1 MKRKQA
7 LFPFCVPT
15 LYHSPFQLYTKAGK
29 THTMSAP
36 APKRKNK
43 NRRRTNKRTV
53 MAATAL
59 ALTATQLSPAIA
71 LQVAG
76 HDINTPIRN
85 TEAGTTLKDVP
96 VDYSALDAE
105 IAKAQAAGFT
115 VNVTD
120 GTPTQVA
127 NTEVDNA
134 LNTANQSVNE
144 QIKKLQDAQTKYEQ
158 DNAARQNTI
167 TEGDKTL
174 EAKKAELQKVIEQ
187 AAAINITV
195 TEGKTPQV
203 KGDYPAAAAA
213 YDEQIKAIKALIEK
227 KTARDA
233 ELAKNRI
240 VQPQKQLKC
249 EPLHVASLNDIS
261 NSITYHDSN
270 GKPAELTQIKE
281 ANKKLVEKLSTIPG
295 ATITF
300 FTFGKYSPVGYQK
313 AVDYNSG
320 TGERRVI
327 DGNLPSIA
335 FDVSTD
341 AGKQA
346 ALNWIDGITPGQTDD
361 GRDVE
366 NVPQGDIQQDTA
378 NLEALSTNTKAGLEE
393 VEKYSKKYSIDF
405 NAVLINSDG
414 VPTSGGAR
422 VGQPGDFNE
431 EAWGSISSLE
441 AAQQVIYRLEQA
453 GSRVFPVM
461 IADPADPSDPK
472 PAPWTLHPEAA
483 EAMFKQLANSKNP
496 VEGKDYWRNK
506 NISEL
511 ADQLEAAIDEAC
523 PTYEAAPVKV
533 EVPQTPKPVVDVVK
547 PRITTP
553 TPATEKIADHEN
565 KVVLAGQETT
575 QHISQ
580 STGHR
585 DPDVFVLGDNIRFVQ
600 DKGGALR
607 SPVSVDPAKV
617 TVTNEAGE
625 NVTDW
630 FTIKVEDVTDPAGA
644 RVRQVTAEAKSE
656 HLKDLGAN
664 KRYTLNVTQKAE
676 LDGVADNEVDY
687 GFSIVND
694 QYVFT
699 EDHTYVEYVPAPK
712 KTVKNHAG
720 VEVDGKTVLPGQ
732 ELNYELTLD
741 VAKFKDSQGTLD
753 SLGSEDDYDEHYYT
767 PTGTFEAKTADGTDV
782 TDWFTFTDKDGK
794 ATLTAK
800 AEKLGEITA
809 LGQNIHW
816 TLFGHVNQDAKPG
829 GFQNTVAQITNGDR
843 QNSNTVTNQVP
854 NVQPHKTVGTANGFS
869 ADSRAVLPGQ
879 KLNYHLTLSGE
890 NLTNLSDEVTKHGIT
905 DHFNKDYYQVDTEK
919 PVSVYST
926 PIELKTGTDTGAEA
940 KNQMVEEDLSKF
952 KVTVDNQKGV
962 ATVELVNP
970 ADGVGKN
977 YHIVLHGTV
986 KQSAKPGE
994 FTNTATQFTNN
1005 YEKDTETVRNHVP
1018 NVDPHKYDLHP
1029 ENGQNI
1035 DGKTVEV
1042 GSVLNYTLNLDTT
1055 KLTDAAYTIQR
1066 VGMRDD
1072 YDEQYVKILKDRIRV
1087 YQVNPEV
1094 DLSEVS
1100 NVAGVVAAQGKDV
1113 TDKFTITDDGKQ
1125 AVVEMNRNEDGSLVL
1140 PMGARYIITL
1150 PAEVIKNTD
1159 GDIKNTA
1166 YQFVNDNEYVTETV
1180 VNRLKKIEPHKDV
1193 VVNVGD
1199 KDSIN
1204 GTEIALGATFNYKL
1218 STHTRA
1224 ADSASI
1230 MKELTLTDS
1239 YDREHDKYDGQYKVI
1254 TRFDVYGKDGNV
1266 LYHAGDDVTEH
1277 FAQKHDPA
1285 KGVATF
1291 EAKLSWLELMNQE
1304 KNQGTE
1310 QGVDVY
1316 MAVTRTKASERVEN
1330 KVVEK
1335 YNGNEMDSN
1344 VVWTRTPEKPV
1355 EPPTPS
1361 TPPNTPEVPPATPP
1375 ASDVPPSP
1383 GVVPPPVKTTT
1394 PPTEPSPNTPGARE
1408 NLLVKSGITASD
1420 GSPTGLGLALLGA
1433 GVVAVGA
1440 GVTVGVRRRKQHRTS
1455 GEAAE

>member
-1 MKRKQA
+1 LSATTQRKHKHQHPHKRRAQKIA
-7 LFPFCVPT
+7 VGL
-15 LYHSPFQLYTKAGK
+15 G
-29 THTMSAP
+29 
-36 APKRKNK
+36 
-43 NRRRTNKRTV
+43 
-53 MAATAL
+53 
-59 ALTATQLSPAIA
+59 ALTIIGTQINPALA

-76 HDINTPIRN
+76 HDVGAPVRN
-85 TEAGTTLKDVP
+85 TDAGTTLKDVP

-120 GTPTQVA
+120 GAPTQVA
-127 NTEVDNA
+127 NTEVGNA
-134 LNTANQSVNE
+134 VAAANQSVNE
-144 QIKKLQDAQTKYEQ
+144 QIKKLQDAQAKYGQ
-158 DNAARQNTI
+158 DAAARQNTI
-167 TEGDKTL
+167 TEGDQAL

-195 TEGKTPQV
+195 TEGKTPEV
-203 KGDYPAAAAA
+203 KGDYPAASAA

-240 VQPQKQLKC
+240 VQPQKTLKC

-313 AVDYNSG
+313 AVDYNNG

-335 FDVSTD
+335 FDVSTE

-346 ALNWIDGITPGQTDD
+346 ALNWIDGITPGQTED

-405 NAVLINSDG
+405 NTVLINSDG

-441 AAQQVIYRLEQA
+441 AAQQVIYRLEQN
-453 GSRVFPVM
+453 GTRVFPVM

-506 NISEL
+506 NIADL

-533 EVPQTPKPVVDVVK
+533 EVPETPKPVVDVVK

-553 TPATEKIADHEN
+553 TPATEKVADNEN
-565 KVVLAGQETT
+565 KIVLAGQETT

-607 SPVSVDPAKV
+607 SPVSVDPARV

-664 KRYTLNVTQKAE
+664 KRYTMNVTQKAE
-676 LDGVADNEVDY
+676 LDGVADHEIDY

-699 EDHTYVEYVPAPK
+699 EDHTYTEYVPAPK

-753 SLGSEDDYDEHYYT
+753 SLASEDDYDEHYYA
-767 PTGTFEAKTADGTDV
+767 PTGKFEAKTADGTDV
-782 TDWFTFTDKDGK
+782 SDWFTFTDKDGK

-800 AEKLGEITA
+800 AEKLAEITA

-854 NVQPHKTVGTANGFS
+854 NVTPHKTVGTTNGFS

-879 KLNYHLTLSGE
+879 KLNYHLTLSGDT
-890 NLTNLSDEVTKHGIT
+890 LTNLSDEVTKHGIT

-926 PIELKTGTDTGAEA
+926 PVELKTGTDTGAAA
-940 KNQMVEEDLSKF
+940 KNEMVEEDLSKF
-952 KVTVDNQKGV
+952 KVTVDNEKGV

-977 YHIVLHGTV
+977 YYIVLHGTV
-986 KQSAKPGE
+986 KKDAKPGE
-994 FTNTATQFTNN
+994 FTNTATQFTND
-1005 YEKDTETVRNHVP
+1005 YTKDTETVKNHVP

-1042 GSVLNYTLNLDTT
+1042 GNVLNYTLNLDTT
-1055 KLTDAAYTIQR
+1055 KLTDSAYTINR

-1072 YDEQYVKILKDRIRV
+1072 YDEQYVKLLKDRIKV

-1094 DLSEVS
+1094 QLGEVS
-1100 NVAGVVAAQGKDV
+1100 DVAGVVAAQGKDV
-1113 TDKFTITDDGKQ
+1113 TDKFTINDDGKQ
-1125 AVVEMNRNEDGSLVL
+1125 AVVEMNKNEDGTLAL
-1140 PMGARYIITL
+1140 PMGARYIIVL

-1204 GTEIALGATFNYKL
+1204 GTEIPLTTTFNYKL

-1224 ADSASI
+1224 ADSAST
-1230 MKELTLTDS
+1230 MKELALVDK
-1239 YDREHDKYDGQYKVI
+1239 YDKEHDKYDGQFKAI
-1254 TRFDVYGKDGNV
+1254 TRYDVYGEDGNI

-1277 FAQKHDPA
+1277 FTQKHDA
-1285 KGVATF
+1285 AGGVVTF
-1291 EAKLSWLELMNQE
+1291 EAKLDWIKLMNQDAN
-1304 KNQGTE
+1304 KKTE

-1316 MAVTRTKASERVEN
+1316 MSVTRTKAAERIEN
-1330 KVVEK
+1330 KVTER
-1335 YNGNEMDSN
+1335 YNGNTMDSN
-1344 VVWTRTPEKPV
+1344 VVWTKTPEKPV
-1355 EPPTPS
+1355 EPPKPDTPP
-1361 TPPNTPEVPPATPP
+1361 TPNTPPTTGAVPPPAT
-1375 ASDVPPSP
+1375 VN
-1383 GVVPPPVKTTT
+1383 PPVKVET
-1394 PPTEPSPNTPGARE
+1394 PTPAPSPSPAPAPSSAPAQGKVS
-1408 NLLVKSGITASD
+1408 VKSGINGGHD
-1420 GSPTGLGLALLGA
+1420 GFSPVGLGLLG
-1433 GVVAVGA
+1433 VGA
-1440 GVTVGVRRRKQHRTS
+1440 AAVTVGAVYAVKRRKDGKNSLTT
-1455 GEAAE
+1455 EADTE

>member
-1 MKRKQA
+1 
-7 LFPFCVPT
+7 
-15 LYHSPFQLYTKAGK
+15 
-29 THTMSAP
+29 MSATTQRKHKHQHP
-36 APKRKNK
+36 HKRRAQKIA
-43 NRRRTNKRTV
+43 V
-53 MAATAL
+53 GL
-59 ALTATQLSPAIA
+59 GALTIIGTQINPALA

-76 HDINTPIRN
+76 HDVGAPVRN
-85 TEAGTTLKDVP
+85 TDAGTTLKDVP

-120 GTPTQVA
+120 GAPTQVA
-127 NTEVDNA
+127 NTEVGNA
-134 LNTANQSVNE
+134 VTAANQSVNE
-144 QIKKLQDAQTKYEQ
+144 QIKKLQDAQAKYDQ
-158 DNAARQNTI
+158 DAAARQNTI
-167 TEGDKTL
+167 TEGDQAL

-195 TEGKTPQV
+195 TEGKTPEV
-203 KGDYPAAAAA
+203 KGDYPAASAA

-240 VQPQKQLKC
+240 VQPQKTLKC

-261 NSITYHDSN
+261 NSITYHDAN

-313 AVDYNSG
+313 AVDYNNG

-327 DGNLPSIA
+327 DGNLPSVA

-341 AGKQA
+341 AGKQQ
-346 ALNWIDGITPGQTDD
+346 ALNWIDGITPGQTED

-441 AAQQVIYRLEQA
+441 AAQQVIYRLEQN

-461 IADPADPSDPK
+461 IADPADPADPK

-496 VEGKDYWRNK
+496 VEGKDYWRNQ
-506 NISEL
+506 NIADL
-511 ADQLEAAIDEAC
+511 ANQLEAAIDEAC

-533 EVPQTPKPVVDVVK
+533 EVPETPKPVVDVVK

-553 TPATEKIADHEN
+553 TPATEKVADNEN
-565 KVVLAGQETT
+565 KIVLAGQETT

-607 SPVSVDPAKV
+607 SPVSVDPTKV

-630 FTIKVEDVTDPAGA
+630 FTIKVEDVTDPDGA

-676 LDGVADNEVDY
+676 LDGVADQEIDY

-699 EDHTYVEYVPAPK
+699 EDHTYTEYIPAPK

-767 PTGTFEAKTADGTDV
+767 PTGKFEAKTADGTDV
-782 TDWFTFTDKDGK
+782 SDWFTFADKDGK

-800 AEKLGEITA
+800 AEKLAEITA

-829 GFQNTVAQITNGDR
+829 GFTNTVAQITNGDR

-854 NVQPHKTVGTANGFS
+854 NVTPHKTVATSGGYS

-879 KLNYHLTLSGE
+879 KLNYHLTLAGDT
-890 NLTNLSDEVTKHGIT
+890 LTNLSDEVTKHGIT

-926 PIELKTGTDTGAEA
+926 PIELKTGTDTGTES

-952 KVTVDNQKGV
+952 KVTVDNEKGV

-977 YHIVLHGTV
+977 YYIVLHGTV
-986 KQSAKPGE
+986 KKDAKPGE
-994 FTNTATQFTNN
+994 FTNTATQFTND
-1005 YEKDTETVRNHVP
+1005 YTKDTETVKNHVP

-1042 GSVLNYTLNLDTT
+1042 GNVLNYTLNLDTT
-1055 KLTDAAYTIQR
+1055 KLTDSAYTINR

-1072 YDEQYVKILKDRIRV
+1072 YDEQYVKLLKDRIKV

-1094 DLSEVS
+1094 QLGEVS
-1100 NVAGVVAAQGKDV
+1100 DVAGVVAAQGKDV
-1113 TDKFTITDDGKQ
+1113 TDKFTINDDGKQ
-1125 AVVEMNRNEDGSLVL
+1125 AVVEMNKNEDGTLAL
-1140 PMGARYIITL
+1140 PMGARYIIVL

-1204 GTEIALGATFNYKL
+1204 GTEIPLNTTFNYKL

-1224 ADSASI
+1224 ADSAST
-1230 MKELTLTDS
+1230 MKELALVDK
-1239 YDREHDKYDGQYKVI
+1239 YDKEHDKYDGQFKAI
-1254 TRFDVYGKDGNV
+1254 TRYDVYGEDGNV
-1266 LYHAGDDVTEH
+1266 RYHAGDDVTEH
-1277 FAQKHDPA
+1277 FTQKHDA
-1285 KGVATF
+1285 AGGVVTF
-1291 EAKLSWLELMNQE
+1291 EAKLDWIKLMNQDAN
-1304 KNQGTE
+1304 KKTE

-1316 MAVTRTKASERVEN
+1316 MSVTRTKAAERIEN
-1330 KVVEK
+1330 KVTER
-1335 YNGNEMDSN
+1335 YNGNTMDSN
-1344 VVWTRTPEKPV
+1344 VVWTKTPEKPV
-1355 EPPTPS
+1355 EPPKPDTPP
-1361 TPPNTPEVPPATPP
+1361 TPNTPPTTGTVPPPAT
-1375 ASDVPPSP
+1375 VN
-1383 GVVPPPVKTTT
+1383 PPVKVET
-1394 PPTEPSPNTPGARE
+1394 PTPTPSPSPAPAPSSAPAQGKVS
-1408 NLLVKSGITASD
+1408 VKSGINGGHD
-1420 GSPTGLGLALLGA
+1420 GFSPVGLGLLG
-1433 GVVAVGA
+1433 VGA
-1440 GVTVGVRRRKQHRTS
+1440 AAVTVGAVYAVKRRKDGKNSLTT
-1455 GEAAE
+1455 EADTE

>member
-1 MKRKQA
+1 
-7 LFPFCVPT
+7 
-15 LYHSPFQLYTKAGK
+15 
-29 THTMSAP
+29 MSATTQRKHKHQHP
-36 APKRKNK
+36 HKRRAQKLAVVMGTLTIVGTQIAP
-43 NRRRTNKRTV
+43 
-53 MAATAL
+53 AL
-59 ALTATQLSPAIA
+59 AVQVSGHEVGSP
-71 LQVAG
+71 V
-76 HDINTPIRN
+76 RN
-85 TEAGTTLKDVP
+85 TEAGTTLQDVP

-120 GTPTQVA
+120 AAPTQVA

-134 LNTANQSVNE
+134 VSTANQSVNE
-144 QIKKLQDAQTKYEQ
+144 QIKKLQDAQAKYDQ
-158 DNAARQNTI
+158 DVAARQNTI
-167 TEGDKTL
+167 TDGDQAL

-195 TEGKTPQV
+195 TEGKTPEV
-203 KGDYPAAAAA
+203 KADYESASAT
-213 YDEQIKAIKALIEK
+213 YDEQIKAIQALIAK
-227 KTARDA
+227 KTTRDA

-240 VQPQKQLKC
+240 VQPQKTLKC

-261 NSITYHDSN
+261 NSITYHDAN
-270 GKPAELTQIKE
+270 GKAAELTQIKE
-281 ANKKLVEKLSTIPG
+281 ANKKLVEKLSNIPG

-313 AVDYNSG
+313 AVDYSTG

-327 DGNLPSIA
+327 DGNLPSIP
-335 FDVSTD
+335 FEVSTPE
-341 AGKQA
+341 GKQA
-346 ALNWIDGITPGQTDD
+346 ALNWIDGITPGKTDD

-366 NVPQGDIQQDTA
+366 NVPQGPINQDTA
-378 NLEALSTNTKAGLEE
+378 NLEALSTNTHAGMAEIN
-393 VEKYSKKYSIDF
+393 KYSQKYSHDF
-405 NAVLINSDG
+405 NIILINSDG
-414 VPTSGGAR
+414 VPTSGGDR
-422 VGQPGDFNE
+422 VGQPGDFNT

-441 AAQQVIYRLEQA
+441 KAKEDVLEA
-453 GSRVFPVM
+453 EKNGSRVFPIM
-461 IADPADPSDPK
+461 IADPADPNDPN

-483 EAMFKQLANSKNP
+483 EAMFKQLTNAKNP

-506 NISEL
+506 DIADL
-511 ADQLEAAIDEAC
+511 ADQLAAAIDEGC
-523 PTYEAAPVKV
+523 PTYDAAPVKV
-533 EVPQTPKPVVDVVK
+533 EVPEVPKPTVDVVK
-547 PRITTP
+547 PHITTP
-553 TPATEKIADHEN
+553 TPATEKVADNEN

-600 DKGGALR
+600 DEGGALR

-676 LDGVADNEVDY
+676 LDGVADQEIDY
-687 GFSIVND
+687 GFSIVNNN
-694 QYVFT
+694 YVFT
-699 EDHTYVEYVPAPK
+699 EDHTYTEYIPSPK

-767 PTGTFEAKTADGTDV
+767 PTGKFEAKTEDGTDV
-782 TDWFTFTDKDGK
+782 TDWFTFTNQDGK

-800 AEKLGEITA
+800 TEKLAEITA
-809 LGQNIHW
+809 LGKNIHW

-829 GFQNTVAQITNGDR
+829 GFKNTVAQITNGDN
-843 QNSNTVTNQVP
+843 QNSNTVTNEVP
-854 NVQPHKTVGTANGFS
+854 NVQPHKTVGTVGGFA

-879 KLNYHLTLSGE
+879 KLNYHLTLAGDT
-890 NLTNLSDEVTKHGIT
+890 LTNLSDEVTKHGIV
-905 DHFNKDYYQVDTEK
+905 DHFDANYYQVDAEK

-926 PIELKTGTDTGAEA
+926 PVALKDGVDTGAEV
-940 KNQMVEEDLSKF
+940 KNEMVEEDLSKF
-952 KVTVDNQKGV
+952 KVTVDNTKGV

-970 ADGVGKN
+970 AEGVGKN
-977 YHIVLHGTV
+977 YYIVLHGTV
-986 KQSAKPGE
+986 KKDAKPGE
-994 FTNTATQFTNN
+994 FTNTATQFTND
-1005 YEKDTETVRNHVP
+1005 YTKDTETVRNHVP
-1018 NVDPHKYDLHP
+1018 NVDPHKYDLDP
-1029 ENGQNI
+1029 ASGANI

-1042 GSVLNYTLNLDTT
+1042 GNVLNYTLNLDTT
-1055 KLTDAAYTIQR
+1055 KLTDAAYTINR

-1072 YDEQYVKILKDRIRV
+1072 YDEEFVKILKDRVKV

-1094 DLSEVS
+1094 QLGEVS
-1100 NVAGVVAAQGKDV
+1100 DVAGIVAAQGKDV
-1113 TDKFTITDDGKQ
+1113 TDKFTISDDGKQ
-1125 AVVEMNRNEDGSLVL
+1125 AVIEMNKNEDGSLVL
-1140 PMGARYIITL
+1140 PMGARYIIVL

-1166 YQFVNDNEYVTETV
+1166 YQFVNDSEYITETV

-1204 GTEIALGATFNYKL
+1204 GSEIPLNTTFNYKL

-1224 ADSASI
+1224 ADSAST
-1230 MKELTLTDS
+1230 MTELALVDK
-1239 YDREHDKYDGQYKVI
+1239 YDKEHDKYDGQFKVL
-1254 TRFDVYGKDGNV
+1254 TRHDVHGEDGNI

-1277 FAQKHDPA
+1277 FTQKHDA
-1285 KGVATF
+1285 AQGVATF
-1291 EAKLSWLELMNQE
+1291 EAKLDWIKLMNQDAN
-1304 KNQGTE
+1304 KKTE

-1316 MAVTRTKASERVEN
+1316 MSVTRTKASERIEN
-1330 KVVEK
+1330 KVTER
-1335 YNGNEMDSN
+1335 YNGNNMDSN

-1355 EPPTPS
+1355 EPPTPN
-1361 TPPNTPEVPPATPP
+1361 TPPT
-1375 ASDVPPSP
+1375 P
-1383 GVVPPPVKTTT
+1383 GVVPPPATVT
-1394 PPTEPSPNTPGARE
+1394 PPTKVETPTPTPSPTPAPSPAP
-1408 NLLVKSGITASD
+1408 NKVSVKSGINGTHD
-1420 GSPTGLGLALLGA
+1420 GFSPVGLGLLGVGA
-1433 GVVAVGA
+1433 VAVTA
-1440 GVTVGVRRRKQHRTS
+1440 GTVYVVKRRKDGKKTLS
-1455 GEAAE
+1455 AEADTE

>member
-1 MKRKQA
+1 
-7 LFPFCVPT
+7 
-15 LYHSPFQLYTKAGK
+15 
-29 THTMSAP
+29 MSATTQRKHKHQHP
-36 APKRKNK
+36 HKRRAQKIA
-43 NRRRTNKRTV
+43 V
-53 MAATAL
+53 GL
-59 ALTATQLSPAIA
+59 GALTIIGTQISPALA

-76 HDINTPIRN
+76 HDVGAPVRN
-85 TEAGTTLKDVP
+85 TDAGTTLKDVP

-120 GTPTQVA
+120 GAPTQVA
-127 NTEVDNA
+127 NTEVGNA
-134 LNTANQSVNE
+134 VTAANQSVNE
-144 QIKKLQDAQTKYEQ
+144 QIKKLQDAQAKYGQ
-158 DNAARQNTI
+158 DAAARQNII
-167 TEGDKTL
+167 TEGDQAL

-195 TEGKTPQV
+195 TEGKTPEV
-203 KGDYPAAAAA
+203 KGDYPAASAA

-240 VQPQKQLKC
+240 VQPQKTLKC

-261 NSITYHDSN
+261 NSITYHDAN

-313 AVDYNSG
+313 AVDYNNG

-327 DGNLPSIA
+327 DGNLPSVA

-405 NAVLINSDG
+405 NTVLINSDG
-414 VPTSGGAR
+414 VPTSGGSR

-441 AAQQVIYRLEQA
+441 AAQQVIYRLEQNGA
-453 GSRVFPVM
+453 RVFPVM

-506 NISEL
+506 NIADL

-533 EVPQTPKPVVDVVK
+533 EVPETPKPVVDIVK

-553 TPATEKIADHEN
+553 TPATEKVADNEN
-565 KVVLAGQETT
+565 KIVLAGQETT

-617 TVTNEAGE
+617 TVTNKAGE

-630 FTIKVEDVTDPAGA
+630 FTIKVEDVTDPAGV

-676 LDGVADNEVDY
+676 LDGVADQEIDY

-699 EDHTYVEYVPAPK
+699 EDHTYTEYIPAPK

-767 PTGTFEAKTADGTDV
+767 PTGKFEAKTADGTDV
-782 TDWFTFTDKDGK
+782 SDWFTFTDKDGK
-794 ATLTAK
+794 VTLTAK
-800 AEKLGEITA
+800 AEKLAEITA

-854 NVQPHKTVGTANGFS
+854 NVTPHKTVATTNGFS

-879 KLNYHLTLSGE
+879 KLNYHLTLSGDT
-890 NLTNLSDEVTKHGIT
+890 LTNLSDEVTKHGIT

-919 PVSVYST
+919 PVSIYST
-926 PIELKTGTDTGAEA
+926 PVELKTGTDTGAEA

-952 KVTVDNQKGV
+952 KVTVDNEKGV
-962 ATVELVNP
+962 ATVELINP

-977 YHIVLHGTV
+977 YYIVLHGTV
-986 KQSAKPGE
+986 KKDAKPGE
-994 FTNTATQFTNN
+994 FTNTATQFTND
-1005 YEKDTETVRNHVP
+1005 YTKDTETVKNHVP

-1042 GSVLNYTLNLDTT
+1042 GNVLNYTLNLDTT
-1055 KLTDAAYTIQR
+1055 KLTDSAYTINR

-1072 YDEQYVKILKDRIRV
+1072 YDEQYVKLLKDRIKV

-1094 DLSEVS
+1094 QLGEVS
-1100 NVAGVVAAQGKDV
+1100 DIAGVVAAQGKDV
-1113 TDKFTITDDGKQ
+1113 TDKFTISDDGKQ
-1125 AVVEMNRNEDGSLVL
+1125 AVVEMNKNEDGTLAL
-1140 PMGARYIITL
+1140 PMGARYIIVL

-1204 GTEIALGATFNYKL
+1204 GTEIPLNTTFNYKL

-1224 ADSASI
+1224 ADSAST
-1230 MKELTLTDS
+1230 MKELALVDK
-1239 YDREHDKYDGQYKVI
+1239 YDKEHDKYDGQFKAI
-1254 TRFDVYGKDGNV
+1254 TRYDVYGEDGNI

-1277 FAQKHDPA
+1277 FTQKHDA
-1285 KGVATF
+1285 AGGVVTF
-1291 EAKLSWLELMNQE
+1291 EAKLDWIKLMNQDAN
-1304 KNQGTE
+1304 KKTE

-1316 MAVTRTKASERVEN
+1316 MSVTRTKAAERIEN
-1330 KVVEK
+1330 KVTER
-1335 YNGNEMDSN
+1335 YNGNTMDSN
-1344 VVWTRTPEKPV
+1344 VVWTKTPEKPV
-1355 EPPTPS
+1355 EPPKPD
-1361 TPPNTPEVPPATPP
+1361 TPPTTGTVPPPAT
-1375 ASDVPPSP
+1375 VN
-1383 GVVPPPVKTTT
+1383 PPVKVET
-1394 PPTEPSPNTPGARE
+1394 PTPAPSPSPAPAPSSAPAQGKVS
-1408 NLLVKSGITASD
+1408 VKSGINGGHD
-1420 GSPTGLGLALLGA
+1420 GFSPVGLGLLG
-1433 GVVAVGA
+1433 VGA
-1440 GVTVGVRRRKQHRTS
+1440 AAVTVGAVYAVKRRKDGKNSLTT
-1455 GEAAE
+1455 ETDTE

>member
-1 MKRKQA
+1 
-7 LFPFCVPT
+7 
-15 LYHSPFQLYTKAGK
+15 
-29 THTMSAP
+29 MSATTQRKHKHQHP
-36 APKRKNK
+36 HKRRAQKIA
-43 NRRRTNKRTV
+43 V
-53 MAATAL
+53 GL
-59 ALTATQLSPAIA
+59 GALTIIGTQINPALA

-76 HDINTPIRN
+76 HDVGAPVRN
-85 TEAGTTLKDVP
+85 TDAGTTLKDVP

-120 GTPTQVA
+120 GAPTQVA
-127 NTEVDNA
+127 NTEVGNA
-134 LNTANQSVNE
+134 VAAANQSVNE
-144 QIKKLQDAQTKYEQ
+144 QIKKLQDAQAKYDQ
-158 DNAARQNTI
+158 DAAARQNTI
-167 TEGDKTL
+167 TEGDQAL

-195 TEGKTPQV
+195 TEGKTPEV
-203 KGDYPAAAAA
+203 KGDYPAASAA

-240 VQPQKQLKC
+240 VQPQKTLKC

-261 NSITYHDSN
+261 NSITYHDAN

-281 ANKKLVEKLSTIPG
+281 ANKKLVEKLSGIPG

-313 AVDYNSG
+313 AVDYNNG

-335 FDVSTD
+335 FDVSTA
-341 AGKQA
+341 AGKQQ
-346 ALNWIDGITPGQTDD
+346 ALNWIDGITPGQTED

-405 NAVLINSDG
+405 NTVLINSDG
-414 VPTSGGAR
+414 VPTSGGSR

-441 AAQQVIYRLEQA
+441 AAQQVIYRLEQN
-453 GSRVFPVM
+453 GTRVFPVM
-461 IADPADPSDPK
+461 IADPADPNDPK

-506 NISEL
+506 NIADL

-533 EVPQTPKPVVDVVK
+533 EVPETPKPVVDVVK

-553 TPATEKIADHEN
+553 TPATEKVADNEN
-565 KVVLAGQETT
+565 KIVLAGQETT

-607 SPVSVDPAKV
+607 SPVSVDPARV

-625 NVTDW
+625 NVTNW

-676 LDGVADNEVDY
+676 LDGVADQEIDY

-699 EDHTYVEYVPAPK
+699 EDHTYTEYIPAPK

-741 VAKFKDSQGTLD
+741 VAKFKDSQGTLE
-753 SLGSEDDYDEHYYT
+753 SLGSEDDYDEHYYA
-767 PTGTFEAKTADGTDV
+767 PTGKFEAKTADGTDV

-800 AEKLGEITA
+800 AEKLAEVTA

-854 NVQPHKTVGTANGFS
+854 NVTPHKTVATTNGFS

-879 KLNYHLTLSGE
+879 KLNYHLTLSGDT
-890 NLTNLSDEVTKHGIT
+890 LTNLSDEVTKHGIT

-919 PVSVYST
+919 PVSIYST
-926 PIELKTGTDTGAEA
+926 PVELKTGTDTGAEA

-952 KVTVDNQKGV
+952 KVTVDNEKGV

-977 YHIVLHGTV
+977 YYIVLHGTV
-986 KQSAKPGE
+986 KKDAKPGE
-994 FTNTATQFTNN
+994 FTNTATQFTND
-1005 YEKDTETVRNHVP
+1005 YTKDTETVKNHVP

-1042 GSVLNYTLNLDTT
+1042 GNVLNYTLNLDTT
-1055 KLTDAAYTIQR
+1055 KLTDSAYTINR

-1072 YDEQYVKILKDRIRV
+1072 YDEQYVKLLKDRIKV

-1094 DLSEVS
+1094 QLGEVS
-1100 NVAGVVAAQGKDV
+1100 DIAGVVAAQGKDV
-1113 TDKFTITDDGKQ
+1113 TDKFTISDDGKQ
-1125 AVVEMNRNEDGSLVL
+1125 AVVEMNKNEDGTLAL
-1140 PMGARYIITL
+1140 PMGARYIIVL

-1204 GTEIALGATFNYKL
+1204 GTEIPLNTTFNYKL

-1224 ADSASI
+1224 ADSAST
-1230 MKELTLTDS
+1230 MKELALVDK
-1239 YDREHDKYDGQYKVI
+1239 YDKEHDKYDGQFKAI
-1254 TRFDVYGKDGNV
+1254 TRYDVYGEDGNI

-1277 FAQKHDPA
+1277 FTQKHDA
-1285 KGVATF
+1285 AGGVVTF
-1291 EAKLSWLELMNQE
+1291 EAKLDWIKLMNQQ

-1316 MAVTRTKASERVEN
+1316 MSVTRTKAAERIEN
-1330 KVVEK
+1330 KVTER
-1335 YNGNEMDSN
+1335 YNGNTMDSN
-1344 VVWTRTPEKPV
+1344 VVWTKTPEKPV
-1355 EPPTPS
+1355 EPPKPDTPPTPS
-1361 TPPNTPEVPPATPP
+1361 TPPTTGTVPPPAT
-1375 ASDVPPSP
+1375 V
-1383 GVVPPPVKTTT
+1383 T
-1394 PPTEPSPNTPGARE
+1394 PPTKVETPTPEPSPSPSPAPAPSSAPAQGKVS
-1408 NLLVKSGITASD
+1408 VKSGINGGQD
-1420 GSPTGLGLALLGA
+1420 GFSPVGLGLLG
-1433 GVVAVGA
+1433 VGA
-1440 GVTVGVRRRKQHRTS
+1440 AAVTVGAVYAVKRRKDGKNSLTT
-1455 GEAAE
+1455 EADAE